1 VRDHVSYRKK
11 RSLAPVLILQR
22 LAAAEITDTLHLQD
36 FRSPAIFEFFNTI
49 GAKRTFAKPRTSPK
63 CQKQSWRWA
72 ASPVL

>member
-49 GAKRTFAKPRTSPK
+49 RQNRTYKPGRLLTEM
-63 CQKQSWRWA
+63 WRGGIR
-72 ASPVL
+72 